1 MNNKNIGELIS
12 SLRKAK
18 GMTQYDLAVKMNI
31 TDKAVSKW
39 ERNLSYPDISS
50 ISKLSEI
57 LGVTVEELLN
67 AKVKSNNNKYN
78 KIINIALLGIS
89 LAMGISVLVT
99 NILNKIDIK
108 SSVMMLSLCSTCIAI
123 YLLKNN

>member
-1 MNNKNIGELIS
+1 MNNKNIGELII
-12 SLRKAK
+12 SLSKAK

-99 NILNKIDIK
+99 NILNKIDFK
-108 SSVMMLSLCSTCIAI
+108 SSII
-123 YLLKNN
+123 IFK